1 MDNFRRS
8 KRVVS
13 TGNVDGMM
21 RGRMRQGIGPTSAR
35 RRPTTSPQAANQA
48 VESARVGNFGRQ
60 EGFTARKTKPIN
72 PDGRG
77 LGRQRRATPP
87 IDMTIEDKPSK
98 KRGKKLRER
107 NWKRGLKRGAI
118 GFALLAILVGGYLGA
133 KGYLRAR
140 QVFQGGG
147 EAFVSTCDPDV
158 DSLKTEGDGR
168 VNFLLLGK
176 GGPEQ
181 TDGPDLTDTIIVASL
196 DPCNKDAGLLSIP
209 RDLAVKME
217 SGETTKIN
225 SVYALTK
232 YAEQDRGKSDEDAEK
247 AGIQAIEDTVENVV
261 GIKIDR
267 YVMLDF
273 TAFEQAID
281 AVGGIQID
289 VKTPV
294 FENMSLKGK
303 PYKLDVDTGLQQFDG
318 LKALAYSRSRYTSAR
333 GDFDRSER
341 QREIIVALRE
351 KVFSA
356 GTYSNPVKISQ
367 LIDAFGGRVRTN
379 MGGTDEIKRFYDI
392 GQEVG
397 GAKIA
402 SVSLVDEPNVLIGS
416 GGANLGIGSTQIPK
430 EGAFRYDA
438 IRRFV
443 RTTFKDSF
451 IRKEDPA
458 VVVLNGTTVSGM
470 AKAKADELT
479 GFGYNVSEVGD
490 APTKDFSQ
498 TVIVDLKKKDTKY
511 TKHYLEQRFKVTA
524 TTQLPAGITPPEN
537 ADFVIIVGQNET
549 INR

>member
-35 RRPTTSPQAANQA
+35 RRPTTSPQAASQA
-48 VESARVGNFGRQ
+48 VESARVGNFGRK
-60 EGFTARKTKPIN
+60 EGFVARKTKPIN

-77 LGRQRRATPP
+77 LGRQRRVAPP
-87 IDMTIEDKPSK
+87 IDMTIEDKPTK
-98 KRGKKLRER
+98 KRGKKLHDR

-118 GFALLAILVGGYLGA
+118 GFALLAVVVGGYLGA

-232 YAEQDRGKSDEDAEK
+232 YAEQDRGKSDDDAEK

-289 VKTPV
+289 VKKPV
-294 FENMSLKGK
+294 SEKMRLKGK
-303 PYKLDVDTGLQQFDG
+303 PYTLDVDTGVQQFDG
-318 LKALAYSRSRYTSAR
+318 LRALAYSRSRYTSER

-397 GAKIA
+397 GSKIA
-402 SVSLVDEPNVLIGS
+402 SVSLVDEPNVLIAS

-470 AKAKADELT
+470 AKAKSDELA
-479 GFGYNVSEVGD
+479 GFGYNVTEVSD

-549 INR
+549 SNR